1 LEPSTLSRSLLLL
14 DKAQNWTQFREALSY
29 WDIPSQN
36 FVFADLN
43 GNIGYQMPG
52 RIPYRAADH
61 EGIVPVDGSVS
72 DYEWRGYV
80 PFDSLPRIYN
90 PERQFIVTANQAV
103 VPPEFYDTLAESLG
117 GDVNA
122 RFSFDWSY
130 GYRGQ
135 RINDLMR
142 QLAPL
147 SVDDYRQIHG
157 DNHNIGAVEIMPYI
171 EALTFTD
178 GGLSDARDWLMEWDF
193 VNDMDSPHA
202 ALFAVFTARLLEN
215 VFDDQLPEAVE
226 AGGHQVWSLFEIMD
240 EPENPWWD
248 DTRTTGNVETRDDM
262 LLRSFREAVERT
274 TSLLGE
280 NRDQWRWGS
289 LHTAT
294 FVTNPLGLSG
304 IDLIENMV
312 NRGPVETGGGFEI
325 VNATG
330 WSGQDDD
337 YTVSSLP
344 SMRMILDLSNFDNSL
359 SIHTT
364 GQSGHPFSEHY
375 GDMIELWRNIDYH
388 PMPFTRDAVE
398 AASQTRLVLSPQ
410 G

>member
-1 LEPSTLSRSLLLL
+1 
-14 DKAQNWTQFREALSY
+14 
-29 WDIPSQN
+29 
-36 FVFADLN
+36 
-43 GNIGYQMPG
+43 MPG
-52 RIPYRAADH
+52 RIPYRAAGH
-61 EGIVPVDGSVS
+61 EGVVPVDGSTS
-72 DYEWRGYV
+72 DNEWRGFV

-90 PERQFIVTANQAV
+90 PERQFVVTANQAV
-103 VPPEFYDTLAESLG
+103 VPPEFYDQLADSLG

-142 QLAPL
+142 ELAPL
-147 SVDDYRQIHG
+147 NVADYRLIHG
-157 DNHNIGAVEIMPYI
+157 DNLNIGALEMMPYV
-171 EALTFTD
+171 ADLTF
-178 GGLSDARDWLMEWDF
+178 SDADLVDLQTWLLEWDF
-193 VNDMDSPHA
+193 RNDMDSPQA

-215 VFDDQLPEAVE
+215 TFNDQLPEDVQAS
-226 AGGHQVWSLFEIMD
+226 GHQVWSLFEMLD

-248 DTRTTGNVETRDDM
+248 DTRTTGTVEERDDV
-262 LLRSFREAVERT
+262 LLRSFREAGEQAVA
-274 TSLLGE
+274 LLGE

-330 WSGQDDD
+330 WSGEDGD

-344 SMRMILDLSNFDNSL
+344 SMRMILDLNDFDRSQ

-364 GQSGHPFSEHY
+364 GQSGHPFSDHY

-388 PMPFTRDAVE
+388 PMLFSREAVE
-398 AASQTRLVLSPQ
+398 QATENRLVLSPA